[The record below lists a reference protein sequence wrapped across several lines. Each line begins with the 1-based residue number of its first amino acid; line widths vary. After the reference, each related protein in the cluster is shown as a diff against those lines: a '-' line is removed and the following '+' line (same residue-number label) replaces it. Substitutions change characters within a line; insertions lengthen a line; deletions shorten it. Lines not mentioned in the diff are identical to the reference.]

1 MTGLRIDH
9 VDGLYDPAGLRDLQ
23 AALPSQDGTPFYV
36 VVEKILEEEK
46 LPERWPTAGTTGY
59 EFSAAVTAA
68 LCDPPAWNGSR
79 EPGAP
84 YTRTR
89 SSFDTIVRDC
99 KRHVLRELFQGE
111 LTRLAAD
118 LARLARRDRHARH
131 LSRRTWFGL
140 LGEATASLPVYRTY
154 VRDPHVSAEDVR
166 TLDALMDELRAR
178 GVSPVAVEFLRL
190 VLLLRYPS
198 AVPEEQHAVWPRFV
212 MRWQQLTGPVMAK
225 GSRTRPSTSTR
236 RSWP

>member
-1 MTGLRIDH
+1 M
-9 VDGLYDPAGLRDLQ
+9 DGLYDPAGYLRDLQ

-36 VVEKILEEEK
+36 VVEKILEEGEK

-68 LCDPPAWNGSR
+68 LCDPAGVERLTRAWR
-79 EPGAP
+79 A

-140 LGEATASLPVYRTY
+140 LGEATAS
-154 VRDPHVSAEDVR
+154 S
-166 TLDALMDELRAR
+166 
-178 GVSPVAVEFLRL
+178 
-190 VLLLRYPS
+190 
-198 AVPEEQHAVWPRFV
+198 
-212 MRWQQLTGPVMAK
+212 
-225 GSRTRPSTSTR
+225 PSTARTCAIPTCR
-236 RSWP
+236 RRT